1 MKLLSTV
8 AFNTQII
15 FTKYIFAS
23 IVDEER
29 HLSTGLETL
38 ELKDMALP
46 MESIK
51 TLDLFSAP
59 L

>member
-8 AFNTQII
+8 AFSTQNFFI
-15 FTKYIFAS
+15 KYEFAS
-23 IVDEER
+23 VIDEKR

-38 ELKDMALP
+38 ELP
-46 MESIK
+46 MKSIK
-51 TLDLFSAP
+51 IVDLFFAP

>member
-15 FTKYIFAS
+15 FTKYVFAS
-23 IVDEER
+23 VVDEKR

-46 MESIK
+46 MEFIK
-51 TLDLFSAP
+51 TVDFFSAP